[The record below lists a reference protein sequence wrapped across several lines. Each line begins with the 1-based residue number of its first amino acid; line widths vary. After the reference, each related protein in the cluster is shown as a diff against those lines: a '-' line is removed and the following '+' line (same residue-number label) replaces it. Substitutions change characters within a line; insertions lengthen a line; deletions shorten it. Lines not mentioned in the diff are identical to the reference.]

1 MADPKE
7 KDDEIAVMEAQD
19 GSATVDLPEAL
30 LDGVEDSDLDA
41 KNDGGSVNSDDE
53 DHPDDDAEL
62 RSAKRNRRRAK
73 KDLIRK
79 TNQEKDV
86 RLQQLS
92 RENEEFKRRLAQLE
106 RNTKAEQITRIDK
119 NIEDAQV
126 RLEYAKMKLSEA
138 TSNNDGQAMV
148 EAQTL
153 WQNAQE
159 EVRNLSS
166 MRQRADAE
174 LRKPQQQ
181 NMPDP
186 QVQKLASQWIRKNS
200 WYNPEASDPDSR
212 VAKKIDELMSAQGWN
227 PADPDYWDE
236 LTSRLQKELPHRYND
251 SNDDEIREV
260 RRPRNVVGSSGRE
273 ASAAYGGV
281 NRSQFTLSP
290 ERVKAMK
297 EAGAWDNPERKQKMI
312 RQFIAYDRANGNRN

>member
-227 PADPDYWDE
+227 PADSDYWDE